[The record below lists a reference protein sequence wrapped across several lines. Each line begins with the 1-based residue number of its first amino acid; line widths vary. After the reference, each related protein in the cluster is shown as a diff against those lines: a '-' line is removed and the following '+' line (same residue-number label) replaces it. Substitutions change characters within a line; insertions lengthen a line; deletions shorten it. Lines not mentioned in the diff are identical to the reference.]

1 MEVDATDGRIYLP
14 KELREKYGDQF
25 RLVERGEQLV
35 LLPVSEDP
43 LAALR
48 EEFADVDK
56 SVEELRQDARSS
68 AIDDAGE

>member
-56 SVEELRQDARSS
+56 SVEDLRDDARSS
-68 AIDDAGE
+68 AIEDAGE

>member
-56 SVEELRQDARSS
+56 SVEELREDARAS
-68 AIDDAGE
+68 AIEDAGE

>member
-25 RLVERGEQLV
+25 RLVERGDQLV

-48 EEFADVDK
+48 EEFANVDK
-56 SVEELRQDARSS
+56 SVRELREDGRAS
-68 AIDDAGE
+68 AIEDAGE

>member
-48 EEFADVDK
+48 AEFADVDK
-56 SVEELRQDARSS
+56 SVKELREDGRSS
-68 AIDDAGE
+68 AIEDAGE